1 MLNLVCRQSPIHYLV
16 LIHHE
21 FLSALPSDM
30 MDSSLAIQPITEERA
45 SRTLYRVELL
55 RKIREQVL
63 HHPQLYER
71 LALCQPGPDLP
82 VWWETGSHDRDL
94 LLGAAKH
101 GVSRTDYHILRDPE
115 LCFMVAQRNYS
126 QNKGTTAQVQAQNQ
140 MPSLGQCH
148 IPTPLQLIQAK
159 EASTSPLLNQTVLKE
174 EPLSEGEEESGEQNP
189 KMETHSIRP
198 PTPSAVDE
206 KDDIHKVGEN
216 ESRMVAARTKPLT
229 PNSVTRKQK
238 KLSKRRRKEARRRS
252 GSDSDSDGSSS
263 SSSSSSSR
271 SSSSSS
277 SSPRSG
283 SSSSSSSSSCS
294 SGSSSSSSSSSSSED
309 SDSEEVPKNGE

>member
-1 MLNLVCRQSPIHYLV
+1 
-16 LIHHE
+16 
-21 FLSALPSDM
+21 

-63 HHPQLYER
+63 RHPQLYER

-115 LCFMVAQRNYS
+115 LCFMAAQRNYS
-126 QNKGTTAQVQAQNQ
+126 QKKGTAAQVQAQNQ
-140 MPSLGQCH
+140 APSLGQCH
-148 IPTPLQLIQAK
+148 IPTPLQHFQAK
-159 EASTSPLLNQTVLKE
+159 EASASPLPNQTELKE

-189 KMETHSIRP
+189 KMEEPSIRP
-198 PTPSAVDE
+198 LTPSGVDE

-229 PNSVTRKQK
+229 PNSGGYMLAASYWPKV
-238 KLSKRRRKEARRRS
+238 
-252 GSDSDSDGSSS
+252 
-263 SSSSSSSR
+263 
-271 SSSSSS
+271 
-277 SSPRSG
+277 SSPGQFLFSG
-283 SSSSSSSSSCS
+283 LTLSVLYFSC
-294 SGSSSSSSSSSSSED
+294 GSVTDRVMINRLDSICQAVLKGKWPGVRRAYDGNAVTSFYTTKLLDNTTTLTED
-309 SDSEEVPKNGE
+309 PSASPQGSK